1 MLDSLYNELKT
12 RGFSVDVGV
21 VPVRK
26 KDETGALKYSQLE
39 VDFVVNRGEKRYY
52 IQSALTVA
60 DENKRLQEINSLN
73 RIAETFAKIV
83 ITRDNT
89 LPWQDENGVQYV
101 YVEDFLLETIN
112 RL

>member
-1 MLDSLYNELKT
+1 M
-12 RGFSVDVGV
+12 
-21 VPVRK
+21 
-26 KDETGALKYSQLE
+26 
-39 VDFVVNRGEKRYY
+39 VNRGEKRYY

-73 RIAETFAKIV
+73 RIDDTFAKIV